1 MNQIKKAFH
10 PRGRRDR
17 AEPPPPPPPPGLAA
31 RTAAA
36 AALADILANGHT
48 LDERFAADL
57 AAGRQQAFDPR
68 DRALIRSIVTTSLRR
83 LGTIRAALGQFLEGG
98 LPKKAGSL
106 EHSLIVGAAQLL
118 FLDVPD
124 HAAVDLAVRAVRA
137 DPKAA
142 PFAALANG
150 VLRNV
155 ARARDE
161 LRDPADAFIDTPPWL
176 AARWT
181 KNWGPDNAKAIA
193 LMNRCEPTL
202 DVTVRSDAAEW
213 AQKLGGIVLPTGSV
227 RLITRDP
234 VPELSGYADG
244 QWWVQ
249 DAAATI
255 PARLLAVRSGER
267 VVDLCA
273 APGGKAAQMAA
284 AGAVVTALDR
294 SAERLKRLAANFE
307 RLRLPVDIS
316 VGDALTFDAPPFDA
330 VLLDAPCTAT
340 GTIRRHPDVA
350 WVKRVSDITSLG
362 AVQAKM
368 LDRACAM
375 LKPGGRLVYSTCS
388 IEPEEGEAQIA
399 ALLRRNPDMAR
410 VPVTADEIG
419 GIADCVSE
427 TGDVRIL
434 PCKMPNE
441 DPRLAG
447 LDGFF
452 ASRLMRKMR

>member
-1 MNQIKKAFH
+1 MNQIKKAFN

-31 RTAAA
+31 RAAAA

-83 LGTIRAALGQFLEGG
+83 LGTIRAALAQFLEGG
-98 LPKKAGSL
+98 MPKKAGSL
-106 EHSLIVGAAQLL
+106 EHCLIVGAAQLL

-142 PFAALANG
+142 PFAALANA

-176 AARWT
+176 AARWK
-181 KNWGPDNAKAIA
+181 KNWGHDNAQAIA

-202 DVTVRSDAAEW
+202 DVTVRSDAAGW
-213 AQKLGGIVLPTGSV
+213 AEKLGGVVLPTGSV
-227 RLITRDP
+227 RLVTRDP
-234 VPELSGYADG
+234 IPELAGYADG

-249 DAAATI
+249 DAAATF

-284 AGAVVTALDR
+284 AGAVVVALDR

-316 VGDALTFDAPPFDA
+316 VGDALTFEAPPFDA

-362 AVQAKM
+362 AIQTRM

-419 GIADCVSE
+419 GLTDCVSE
-427 TGDVRIL
+427 IGDVRIL
-434 PCKMPNE
+434 PCNMPHE